1 MSLAAA
7 GRPAAVPVA
16 PTPARRAGPGWVVAA
31 LDLLFPA
38 LCPVCGD
45 VLGAGRR
52 DPLCGRCWDAIPRIT
67 PVSGAGHAG
76 APPPLDYVC
85 AAALYEGSLRE
96 AIHAFKFRGKRALA
110 RPLADLVVETCRDAL
125 EGEPVVLVPVPLTRE
140 RRAERGFNQA
150 ALLADRVARQLRRVG
165 KPRWLR
171 RVRSTRAQSELSAAE
186 RQANVRGAFAAASA
200 VEGRHVV
207 IVDDVFTTGA
217 TVGECARALRGE
229 GAVRVGA
236 LAVARVP

>member
-1 MSLAAA
+1 
-7 GRPAAVPVA
+7 
-16 PTPARRAGPGWVVAA
+16 
-31 LDLLFPA
+31 
-38 LCPVCGD
+38 VCGD

-52 DPLCGRCWDAIPRIT
+52 DPLCGRCWDAIPRIA
-67 PVSGAGHAG
+67 PVPGGGHAG
-76 APPPLDYVC
+76 GPSPLDYVHS
-85 AAALYEGSLRE
+85 AALYEGPLRE
-96 AIHAFKFRGKRALA
+96 AIHAFKFRGKRALV
-110 RPLADLVVETCRDAL
+110 RPLADLVVEACRDTLA
-125 EGEPVVLVPVPLTRE
+125 GQPVVLVPVPLTRE

-150 ALLADRVARQLRRVG
+150 ALIAERVARELRLVVR
-165 KPRWLR
+165 PRWLR
-171 RVRSTRAQSELSAAE
+171 RVRSTRPQSDLSAAE

-229 GAVRVGA
+229 GAARVGA